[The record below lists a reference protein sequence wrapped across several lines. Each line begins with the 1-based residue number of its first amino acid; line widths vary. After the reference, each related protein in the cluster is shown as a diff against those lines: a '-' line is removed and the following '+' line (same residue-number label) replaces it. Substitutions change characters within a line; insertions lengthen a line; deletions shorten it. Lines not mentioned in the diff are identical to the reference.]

1 MLSQT
6 LLPAITTAPTLEALL
21 SARCIVWT
29 ASGAGRLTDAEALAL
44 EDAAETRRR
53 ALTAPETLAQGQEAA
68 GQAVRPARAPVPLPG
83 RFARPTVPFRS
94 CFSTGKRPP
103 RSPDLEA
110 SRARAGERLRSNPLP
125 ATIEGRTIGGLTF
138 MTQAVAAVL
147 ADEIA
152 DRGACALTY
161 GEIATR
167 AGACVSTAKRAVAFL
182 REWGVLD
189 VVVRPRPMAPN
200 LPNLIRATSEDWK
213 DWLTTRRTMRRAE
226 REKAAQA
233 KAVRER
239 IEREARRAK
248 RLAATADASPDASS
262 DASPR
267 NGGDGGENPGKG
279 RGSKWS
285 APSKQSFTGKAIETV
300 RDAIGPPRPPP
311 GRLRPA

>member
-6 LLPAITTAPTLEALL
+6 LLPTITTAPTTEALL
-21 SARCIVWT
+21 SARRMVWT
-29 ASGAGRLTDAEALAL
+29 ASAAGRLTDAEALAL
-44 EDAAETRRR
+44 EEAAATRRR
-53 ALTAPETLAQGQEAA
+53 ALTALGTPAQGQEA
-68 GQAVRPARAPVPLPG
+68 AVRPARAPVPLPG
-83 RFARPTVPFRS
+83 RFARPTLPFRS
-94 CFSTGKRPP
+94 RFSTGKRPP
-103 RSPDLEA
+103 RSPDLDA

-125 ATIEGRTIGGLTF
+125 ASIEGRTIGGLTF

-200 LPNLIRATSEDWK
+200 LPNLIRATSAEWK
-213 DWLTTRRTMRRAE
+213 GWLTTRRAMRRAE
-226 REKAAQA
+226 REKAAQEA
-233 KAVRER
+233 ARAAREKVARER

-248 RLAATADASPDASS
+248 RLTASLS
-262 DASPR
+262 
-267 NGGDGGENPGKG
+267 GGDSHGGG

-285 APSKQSFTGKAIETV
+285 APSNYPSIQSTIETIQE
-300 RDAIGPPRPPP
+300 AIGAPEPPP
-311 GRLRPA
+311 ERLRPA

>member
-1 MLSQT
+1 MLSAT
-6 LLPAITTAPTLEALL
+6 LLPAITNAPTAEALL
-21 SARCIVWT
+21 SARRIVWE
-29 ASGAGRLTDAEALAL
+29 ASASGRLTDAEALAL

-53 ALTAPETLAQGQEAA
+53 ALTAPQTLPQGREDA
-68 GQAVRPARAPVPLPG
+68 GGAVRAPRSPVPLPG
-83 RFARPTVPFRS
+83 RFMRPTLPFRS
-94 CFSTGKRPP
+94 RFSTGKRPP
-103 RSPDLEA
+103 RSPDLDT
-110 SRARAGERLRSNPLP
+110 SRTRAGERLRSNPLP

-189 VVVRPRPMAPN
+189 VVVRPRRMAPN
-200 LPNLIRATSEDWK
+200 LPNLIRATSEEWK
-213 DWLTTRRTMRRAE
+213 DWLAKRRTMRRAE
-226 REKAAQA
+226 REKAAEQA
-233 KAVRER
+233 ARAEATRER

-248 RLAATADASPDASS
+248 RLTASRS
-262 DASPR
+262 
-267 NGGDGGENPGKG
+267 GGETHGGG
-279 RGSKWS
+279 RGSKWT
-285 APSKQSFTGKAIETV
+285 APSNHPSIQSAIETV
-300 RDAIGPPRPPP
+300 RDAIGSPEPPA